1 MLRLQYKKVRVYINA
16 AGNLRWRRRLA
27 CTQIIERL
35 FTAEG
40 LRQANANVPMSSVRR
55 LARGQ
60 DGRWI

>member
-35 FTAEG
+35 FTTEG
-40 LRQANANVPMSSVRR
+40 LRQANANVPMSSVKRR
-55 LARGQ
+55 ACDQ